1 MFDDSFRLRPY
12 HAGAILAVVGFGLV
26 QRYAAS
32 PETVFGLDAGAGK
45 KIYTVIPQILSLG
58 FVVLALAQVQIG
70 R

>member
-1 MFDDSFRLRPY
+1 
-12 HAGAILAVVGFGLV
+12 
-26 QRYAAS
+26 
-32 PETVFGLDAGAGK
+32 VFGLDAGASK